1 MKKFS
6 FAVLGILGIVL
17 SGLALAPAANAVY
30 TNSNQSGWIGEP
42 NG

>member
-6 FAVLGILGIVL
+6 FAVLAILGIVL
-17 SGLALAPAANAVY
+17 GGLTLAPAANAVY
-30 TNSNQSGWIGEP
+30 TNTHQTGWVGEP